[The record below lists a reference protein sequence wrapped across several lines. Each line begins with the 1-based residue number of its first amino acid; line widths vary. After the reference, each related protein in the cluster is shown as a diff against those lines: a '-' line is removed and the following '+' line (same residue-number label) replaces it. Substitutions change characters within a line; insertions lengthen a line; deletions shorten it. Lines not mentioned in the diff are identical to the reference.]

1 MKTNL
6 FKKSGETKNSTNS
19 KFEVMSNKEM
29 QSIQGGLK
37 GYLVRNANGSYSII
51 ISVLN

>member
-6 FKKSGETKNSTNS
+6 IKKSSETMNST
-19 KFEVMSNKEM
+19 FEVMSNKEM